1 MLSIRLPDKPADCF
15 NIECVLSTGET
26 RFISTKRCQTVN
38 VSEDTI
44 EMIVTPML
52 NGIAS
57 EPVTLDVSAYHLNF
71 RHAVGVT
78 LS

>member
-1 MLSIRLPDKPADCF
+1 VLSIRLPDKPANCF

-26 RFISTKRCQTVN
+26 HFISTKRCQTVN
-38 VSEDTI
+38 VSEDTV

-52 NGIAS
+52 NGVAS
-57 EPVTLDVSAYHLNF
+57 EPVVIDVSAYHINF

-78 LS
+78 VA